1 MAQSSQRLSRTE
13 IGILIAM
20 GVGLLIAYRVSAQ
33 LPFTALGLAIVTPL
47 ALWRPDLLLA
57 YVPFTVALY
66 FMPKGLFDARFGI
79 RDSGIY
85 LPLHEVVLLLTLAGA
100 GIHLLISG
108 IVWWRNRQ
116 TIPETIFSGGFT
128 TPLLPII
135 LFLVAGI
142 WGVVIAEAR
151 GVALRELRWLIF
163 EPIIF
168 VGLLVF
174 YTRQR
179 GSRYL
184 HLLIGFWL
192 SGGAL
197 AGLVGM
203 LQLAGI
209 NLAPLIGI
217 KSGYSEDLI
226 AVEGVRRAT
235 GLYGHPNNLG
245 LALGRTWPV
254 AAALAHV
261 AFWNGPG
268 GMARLRRAWP
278 LLLVMLLSLGGL
290 LASFSRGAYLGTLV
304 AGAILAAT
312 LIPAHLRPPRR
323 ILLPVLGGVGILGFL
338 ILALTVERFNLIG
351 GSSSIRLQTW
361 VSALA
366 MLRDHPLGIG
376 LDQFGL
382 IYPRYIAPELASTNE
397 IHTAHPHNLVL
408 DIALRMGPLG
418 MIAVGWLLLRF
429 YRQPIQPTS
438 ALMIGASAA
447 MSAALVH
454 GLVDSFYFW
463 PDLAF
468 AFWMLLAIRLGW
480 GQHP

>member
-1 MAQSSQRLSRTE
+1 MAHPSQRLSRQE
-13 IGILIAM
+13 IIVLIAM
-20 GVGLLIAYRVSAQ
+20 GLGLLIAYRVSAQ
-33 LPFTALGLAIVTPL
+33 LPFTALGLAIFTPL
-47 ALWRPDLLLA
+47 ALWRPDLALA

-79 RDSGIY
+79 RESGIY
-85 LPLHEVVLLLTLAGA
+85 VPLHEVVLLITLAGA
-100 GIHLLISG
+100 GLRLLIFG
-108 IVWWRNRQ
+108 VFWRLHRQ
-116 TIPETIFSGGFT
+116 KTPKKIFGGGVAA
-128 TPLLPII
+128 PLLPII
-135 LFLVAGI
+135 LFLAAGV
-142 WGVVIAEAR
+142 WGFVIAEAR
-151 GVALRELRWLIF
+151 GAALRELRWVIVEPLIF
-163 EPIIF
+163 F
-168 VGLLVF
+168 GLLRF
-174 YTRQR
+174 YSDQR
-179 GSRYL
+179 GPRYL
-184 HLLIGFWL
+184 HLLIIFWL

-197 AGLVGM
+197 VGLVGI
-203 LQLAGI
+203 LQLAGL

-245 LALGRTWPV
+245 LALGRLWPV
-254 AAALAHV
+254 AAALAHA
-261 AFWNGPG
+261 AFWHGPG
-268 GMARLRRAWP
+268 GAARLRRAWP
-278 LLLVMLLSLGGL
+278 LLLLTLLSLGGL
-290 LASFSRGAYLGTLV
+290 LASFSRGAYLGALV
-304 AGAILAAT
+304 AGVILAIT

-323 ILLPVLGGVGILGFL
+323 VLLGLGLVGMLGLLVLAFS
-338 ILALTVERFNLIG
+338 VERFNLIG

-361 VSALA
+361 ASALA

-382 IYPRYIAPELASTNE
+382 IYPYYIAPELASTNE
-397 IHTAHPHNLVL
+397 IHTAHPHNLIL

-418 MIAVGWLLLRF
+418 IIAVGWLLLRF
-429 YRQPIQPTS
+429 YRQPIPPTS

-468 AFWMLLAIRLGW
+468 AFWMLLAIRLGR
-480 GQHP
+480 GQNP